1 MQIWLFRVTKVEVC
15 EFNGTGNVY
24 KLTMRTIPTIGSLD
38 SRYLSLKTKTPQN
51 NLGRRQNL
59 LEQGMAVTTKNKGF
73 LAEKKRWGKGF
84 FAEKKLMGLRLF

>member
-51 NLGRRQNL
+51 NLGKKQNL
-59 LEQGMAVTTKNKGF
+59 LEQGW
-73 LAEKKRWGKGF
+73 LWGF
-84 FAEKKLMGLRLF
+84 FVPSKKSLPPHFSSSENS